1 MFGQQA
7 TVGGQAVAQDK
18 GPLCT
23 GKNVQRCLRVVRK
36 SAAPSESRE
45 AIDQPSLA
53 MIACEKIHCKIHNG

>member
-36 SAAPSESRE
+36 SAALQRV
-45 AIDQPSLA
+45 QRL
-53 MIACEKIHCKIHNG
+53 